1 MFTSVG
7 TRSAQA
13 YKSIGIET
21 SVSGASSHHL
31 VSLLF
36 DTLQQQLLSAKSA
49 MLAGDIPAKGRA
61 IGRVVRILEEGLK
74 ASLDLS
80 RGGELAGNLHDLYN
94 YCIFKTTEANL
105 RNSIAMVDEVIRLIA
120 PVADAW
126 KQIGGQLDANAQSAH
141 KPEYGYV
148 AAPH

>member
-21 SVSGASSHHL
+21 AVSGASSHQL

-49 MLAGDIPAKGRA
+49 MSAGDIPNKGRA
-61 IGRVVRILEEGLK
+61 ISRVVRILEEGLK
-74 ASLDLS
+74 AGLDMP
-80 RGGELAGNLHDLYN
+80 RGGELAGNLHSLYN
-94 YCIFKTTEANL
+94 YCIFKSTEANL
-105 RNSIAMVDEVIRLIA
+105 RNDPAMIEEVIRLID

-126 KQIGGQLDANAQSAH
+126 KQMGEQLAANAKSVH
-141 KPEYGYV
+141 
-148 AAPH
+148 

>member
-21 SVSGASSHHL
+21 AVSGASSHQL

-49 MLAGDIPAKGRA
+49 MLAGDIQNKGRA
-61 IGRVVRILEEGLK
+61 ISRVVRILEEGLK
-74 ASLDLS
+74 AGLDMP
-80 RGGELAGNLHDLYN
+80 RGGELAGNLQSLYN
-94 YCIFKTTEANL
+94 YCIFKSTEANL
-105 RNSIAMVDEVIRLIA
+105 RNDPAMIEEVISLID

-126 KQIGGQLDANAQSAH
+126 KQMGEQLAANAKSVH
-141 KPEYGYV
+141 
-148 AAPH
+148 

>member
-21 SVSGASSHHL
+21 AVSGASSHQL

-49 MLAGDIPAKGRA
+49 MLAGDIPNKGRA
-61 IGRVVRILEEGLK
+61 ISRVVRILEEGLK
-74 ASLDLS
+74 AGLDMP
-80 RGGELAGNLHDLYN
+80 RGGELAGNLQSLYN
-94 YCIFKTTEANL
+94 YCIFKSTEANL
-105 RNSIAMVDEVIRLIA
+105 RNDPAMIEEVIRLID

-126 KQIGGQLDANAQSAH
+126 KQMGEQLAANAKSVH
-141 KPEYGYV
+141 
-148 AAPH
+148 